1 VWDKYVL
8 VFELTEPMLGTIP
21 KDTKVFENFV
31 MDQAKTDVEK
41 QRAEGDLA
49 RVPEEVESRGWTGF
63 YEDEVGQPI
72 LMDYQFKGF
81 LKNAGN
87 VLKGALKISNLRQ
100 HVSDTVFV
108 MPRSI
113 VLGEKPDG
121 VLERPL
127 RAMTMQGPRV
137 TLVRSDVINP
147 GRQYTLDIQKLDG
160 SKVTEV
166 ALKEILAYGEL
177 SGLLQW
183 RNGGYGR
190 FKVISFEKM

>member
-1 VWDKYVL
+1 MWDKYEL

-21 KDTKVFENFV
+21 KDPKVFESYV
-31 MDQAKTDVEK
+31 MDQAKTDMEK
-41 QRAEGDLA
+41 QRAEGDLDK
-49 RVPEEVESRGWTGF
+49 VPEEVESRGWTGF
-63 YEDEVGQPI
+63 YENEEGHPI

-87 VLKGALKISNLRQ
+87 VLKGALKIPNLRQ

-108 MPRSI
+108 NPRQI
-113 VLGEKPDG
+113 ELAEKPDD

-137 TLVRSDVINP
+137 TLVRSDVINS
-147 GRQYTLDIQKLDG
+147 GHQYTLEIQRLQG
-160 SKVTEV
+160 SKVTVE

-190 FKVISFEKM
+190 FKVVSFKKK